1 MNIDNLLL
9 AVIYLICAFVLF
21 LIGKIVNDGIN
32 RSYKLN
38 EELVKKDN
46 SALAVAMVGY
56 YLGLTLAIGGVIFG
70 PSAGLTEDLIDIF
83 IYGPLAIILMNI
95 SAVINDRFILFKF
108 NNVKELIE
116 DQNVGTGVVEC
127 AVYLATGM
135 IIFGSLSGEEG
146 SVVTAI
152 AFWGLG
158 QVALIL
164 TGLLY
169 NFITPYDIH
178 EHIEKDNVAVGVS
191 FAGALIAVGNIIR
204 HGVSGD
210 FISWNENLITFV
222 SFVVLGFVFLPIIRV
237 LTDKILLP
245 GEKITNELINQEK
258 PNLGVA
264 FIEAFSYIGASFF
277 IVWSL

>member
-1 MNIDNLLL
+1 MDINNLVN
-9 AVIYLICAFVLF
+9 AIIYIFCAFALF
-21 LIGKIVNDGIN
+21 FIGKVVFAGVN
-32 RSYKLN
+32 RSYNLN
-38 EELVKKDN
+38 DELVKKDN
-46 SALAVAMVGY
+46 SALAIAIVGY
-56 YLGLTLAIGGVIFG
+56 YLGLTLAIGGVISG
-70 PSAGLTEDLIDIF
+70 PSAGLAEDLIDIL

-95 SAVINDRFILFKF
+95 SAVINDKFILYKF

-116 DQNVGTGVVEC
+116 DQNVGTGVVEF

-135 IIFGSLSGEEG
+135 IIFGAISGEDG
-146 SVVTAI
+146 SLISAI
-152 AFWGLG
+152 VFWGLG
-158 QVALIL
+158 QIALIL

-191 FAGALIAVGNIIR
+191 FAGALIAIGNIIR
-204 HGVSGD
+204 RAASGD
-210 FISWNENLITFV
+210 FISWNENLITFI
-222 SFVVLGFVFLPIIRV
+222 SFVILGFVFLPIIRF

-245 GEKITNELINQEK
+245 GEKITDELIHQEK